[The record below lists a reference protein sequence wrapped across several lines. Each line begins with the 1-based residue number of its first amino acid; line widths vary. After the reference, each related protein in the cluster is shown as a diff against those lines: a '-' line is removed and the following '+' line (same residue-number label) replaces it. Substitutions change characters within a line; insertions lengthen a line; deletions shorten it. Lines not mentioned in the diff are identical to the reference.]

1 MTEPGRDSGASTMV
15 NSPANT
21 TKVGIV
27 GAGAMGTG
35 IAQVAAAAGHSVL
48 LGDATAGAVS
58 RAQANIRS
66 SLDKLV
72 EKGKLD
78 AQRRGMILSRIDFLE
93 EPLGVDVSLYRD
105 CSLVIEAIHEDL
117 AAKQALFATLA
128 SVLPADAVLA
138 SNTSSLSIASIA
150 RACVHPERVI
160 GIHFFNPAPVL
171 PLVEIV
177 PWLGTSPAVVDRTR
191 TLVDSWRKTTVIA
204 ADTPGFIVNRVARP
218 YYGEALRIHDEGIAD
233 CATIDWAMKEL
244 GGFKMG
250 PFELMDFIGNDINFA
265 VTRTMYESSFWEP
278 RYKPSLT
285 QKQLVDAGFFGR
297 KSGRGYYRYDGSAMP
312 APTKDA
318 ALGARILERVL
329 PMLINEAAEAVL
341 YRVASPADVDLAMM
355 KGVNYPK
362 GLLAWSDE
370 LGSSWAFDRLLAL
383 QAEYGEDRYR
393 PSALLR
399 RAAAANARLLV

>member
-1 MTEPGRDSGASTMV
+1 MTDASRDSGAWAMV
-15 NSPANT
+15 NAPSNET
-21 TKVGIV
+21 VVGVV

-35 IAQVAAAAGHSVL
+35 IAQVAAAAGHYVI
-48 LGDATAGAVS
+48 LGDATAGAVR

-78 AQRRGMILSRIDFLE
+78 AQKRGMILSRIDFFE
-93 EPLGVDVSLYRD
+93 EPLGMDMSQYKAS
-105 CSLVIEAIHEDL
+105 SLVIEAIHEDL
-117 AAKQALFATLA
+117 SAKQALFAALA
-128 SVLPADAVLA
+128 SVVQPTTVLA
-138 SNTSSLSIASIA
+138 SNTSSLSIGSIA
-150 RACVHPERVI
+150 RACVRPERVI
-160 GIHFFNPAPVL
+160 GIHFFNPAPIL

-177 PWLGTSPAVVDRTR
+177 PWLGTSSTVVNGTR
-191 TLVDSWRKTTVIA
+191 ALVDSWRKTTVVA

-218 YYGEALRIHDEGIAD
+218 YYGEALRILDEGIAD
-233 CATIDWAMKEL
+233 CATIDWAMKEV

-265 VTRTMYESSFWEP
+265 VTRSMFESSFCEP

-297 KSGRGYYRYDGSAMP
+297 KSGRGYYEYDGSAMP
-312 APTKDA
+312 QPTKDA
-318 ALGARILERVL
+318 TLGTQIFERVIA
-329 PMLINEAAEAVL
+329 MLINEAAEAVHF
-341 YRVASPADVDLAMM
+341 RIASASDIDLAML

-362 GLLAWSDE
+362 GVLAWSDE
-370 LGSSWAFDRLLAL
+370 LGTSWAFDRLVAL

-393 PSALLR
+393 PSVLLR
-399 RAAAANARLLV
+399 RNAAAKKGFFT